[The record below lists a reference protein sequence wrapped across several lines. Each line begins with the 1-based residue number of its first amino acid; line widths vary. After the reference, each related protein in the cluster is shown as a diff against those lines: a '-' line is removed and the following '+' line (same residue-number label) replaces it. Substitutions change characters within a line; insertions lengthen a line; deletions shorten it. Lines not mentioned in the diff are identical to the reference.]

1 MIRATFTSTTQSF
14 KEVCE
19 HCGEEVSTLHVA
31 DIVQKPE
38 NNAGLTLRVK
48 DKTNRF
54 IEVKDPRKIISEV
67 SESFISKGLLD
78 AEEAR
83 TAYRSKKLKYG
94 LRPEAMCSQSIDTE
108 QGFTA
113 SFCYRTDNTKF
124 LTKYS
129 SSFHDARQIATNST
143 GSKVGVDRKGNI
155 IRMKSIKNININ
167 TGIPERDTQ
176 IKYKGPHATTWFR
189 NLDARSQARYID
201 GAQACDAF
209 VATYG
214 REVKDMSVVARF
226 KTAADFV
233 AAVEINRGCR
243 I

>member
-1 MIRATFTSTTQSF
+1 MIRATFNSTTQSF
-14 KEVCE
+14 KEICE
-19 HCGEEVSTLHVA
+19 HCGEEVSTLHIS
-31 DIVQKPE
+31 DITQKSE
-38 NNAGLTLRVK
+38 KSSLILRIK
-48 DKTNRF
+48 DKSNNLVELKEPQKF
-54 IEVKDPRKIISEV
+54 ISEF

-78 AEEAR
+78 EAEAR
-83 TAYRSKKLKYG
+83 IAYRSKKLKYG

-129 SSFHDARQIATNST
+129 SSFHDSRQVATNST

-155 IRMKSIKNININ
+155 IRMKAIKNINIK
-167 TGIPERDTQ
+167 TGIPESDAR
-176 IKYKGPHATTWFR
+176 IKYKGPLETVWFR
-189 NLDARSQARYID
+189 RLDAKTQKRYID
-201 GAQACDAF
+201 GAQACNAF
-209 VATYG
+209 VTRYG

-233 AAVEINRGCR
+233 RAVELNKGCR